1 MKIVSRMIFAQI
13 MKSSLF
19 VLLTLVALFAFFDLI
34 GQSGN
39 IGTSYSMGQA
49 FLLTALILPTR
60 CYEVLPIAVMLGSI
74 FTLSRLASTSQFTV
88 LRVSGIGPWRFCGML
103 LMPGIVLV
111 ICAYLLGNL
120 VAPPAQRLA
129 KEFKL
134 DISGSAFTGK
144 ELDSG
149 IWVRDVQRNEAGEP
163 KKISFVNVQRLRP
176 GEAAYDWV
184 IYVFDRPDQLTS
196 IVTAKSGTYSEQE
209 GWVLHDVV
217 EETVP
222 TLPKESREQTQA
234 RVERKVMKSMVW
246 GKSLDGNIF
255 GLLMTKPEDMSLQ
268 ELHYYIEYLKENGQT
283 YKRFDTAFWS
293 KAFYP
298 LAILVMLLLSMP
310 FAYQNARA
318 GGMAIKI
325 FCGIMIGIFYYALNN
340 LFAFMSA
347 LDSVPSIISAILPSV
362 MMTLAAII
370 AMWYVERRS

>member
-13 MKSSLF
+13 MKNSLF

-163 KKISFVNVQRLRP
+163 GDGVPVQLCAERCRLCT
-176 GEAAYDWV
+176 GAGAAALV
-184 IYVFDRPDQLTS
+184 LTGHREGRERRWRL
-196 IVTAKSGTYSEQE
+196 TAKNT
-209 GWVLHDVV
+209 
-217 EETVP
+217 
-222 TLPKESREQTQA
+222 
-234 RVERKVMKSMVW
+234 
-246 GKSLDGNIF
+246 
-255 GLLMTKPEDMSLQ
+255 
-268 ELHYYIEYLKENGQT
+268 
-283 YKRFDTAFWS
+283 
-293 KAFYP
+293 
-298 LAILVMLLLSMP
+298 
-310 FAYQNARA
+310 
-318 GGMAIKI
+318 
-325 FCGIMIGIFYYALNN
+325 
-340 LFAFMSA
+340 
-347 LDSVPSIISAILPSV
+347 
-362 MMTLAAII
+362 
-370 AMWYVERRS
+370 ERRCRCSSETRARGPGC

>member
-1 MKIVSRMIFAQI
+1 MV
-13 MKSSLF
+13 KSSARCCYNDLN
-19 VLLTLVALFAFFDLI
+19 TSGKSFDL
-34 GQSGN
+34 
-39 IGTSYSMGQA
+39 A
-49 FLLTALILPTR
+49 R
-60 CYEVLPIAVMLGSI
+60 
-74 FTLSRLASTSQFTV
+74 
-88 LRVSGIGPWRFCGML
+88 
-103 LMPGIVLV
+103 V

-184 IYVFDRPDQLTS
+184 IYVFDRPDHLTS

-217 EETVP
+217 EETGP

-255 GLLMTKPEDMSLQ
+255 GLLMIKPEDMSLQ

-310 FAYQNARA
+310 FAYKNARA

>member
-1 MKIVSRMIFAQI
+1 MC
-13 MKSSLF
+13 SS
-19 VLLTLVALFAFFDLI
+19 DL
-34 GQSGN
+34 
-39 IGTSYSMGQA
+39 
-49 FLLTALILPTR
+49 
-60 CYEVLPIAVMLGSI
+60 
-74 FTLSRLASTSQFTV
+74 
-88 LRVSGIGPWRFCGML
+88 
-103 LMPGIVLV
+103 
-111 ICAYLLGNL
+111 
-120 VAPPAQRLA
+120 
-129 KEFKL
+129 
-134 DISGSAFTGK
+134 
-144 ELDSG
+144 
-149 IWVRDVQRNEAGEP
+149 
-163 KKISFVNVQRLRP
+163 
-176 GEAAYDWV
+176 
-184 IYVFDRPDQLTS
+184 
-196 IVTAKSGTYSEQE
+196 TAKSGTYSEQN

-222 TLPKESREQTQA
+222 TLPKESRELTQE

-255 GLLMTKPEDMSLQ
+255 GLLMIKPEDMSLQ

-347 LDSVPSIISAILPSV
+347 LDSVPSIISAILPDRQSTRLNSSHPNPSR
-362 MMTLAAII
+362 MPSSA
-370 AMWYVERRS
+370 

>member
-13 MKSSLF
+13 MKNSLF

-149 IWVRDVQRNEAGEP
+149 IWVRDVQRNEAG
-163 KKISFVNVQRLRP
+163 L
-176 GEAAYDWV
+176 
-184 IYVFDRPDQLTS
+184 
-196 IVTAKSGTYSEQE
+196 
-209 GWVLHDVV
+209 
-217 EETVP
+217 
-222 TLPKESREQTQA
+222 
-234 RVERKVMKSMVW
+234 
-246 GKSLDGNIF
+246 SLI
-255 GLLMTKPEDMSLQ
+255 
-268 ELHYYIEYLKENGQT
+268 HI
-283 YKRFDTAFWS
+283 
-293 KAFYP
+293 
-298 LAILVMLLLSMP
+298 
-310 FAYQNARA
+310 
-318 GGMAIKI
+318 
-325 FCGIMIGIFYYALNN
+325 
-340 LFAFMSA
+340 
-347 LDSVPSIISAILPSV
+347 
-362 MMTLAAII
+362 
-370 AMWYVERRS
+370 

>member
-1 MKIVSRMIFAQI
+1 MKVISKMIFSQI
-13 MKSSLF
+13 IKSSLF
-19 VLLTLVALFAFFDLI
+19 VLVALVALFAFFDLI
-34 GQSGN
+34 GQTGN
-39 IGTSYSMGQA
+39 IGTRYSLAQA
-49 FLLTALILPTR
+49 FLLTALTLPTR
-60 CYEVLPIAVMLGSI
+60 CYEILPIAVMLGSI
-74 FTLSRLASTSQFTV
+74 FTLSRLAATSQFTV
-88 LRVSGIGPWRFCGML
+88 LRVSGIGPWRFCQML
-103 LMPGIVLV
+103 MMPGLLLV
-111 ICAYLLGNL
+111 VCAYLLGN
-120 VAPPAQRLA
+120 VIAPPAQRLA

-149 IWVRDVQRNEAGEP
+149 IWVRDVQKNAKGEP
-163 KKISFVNVQRLRP
+163 TKVSFVNVKSLRP

-184 IYVFDRPDQLTS
+184 IYVFDRPDHLTS
-196 IVTAKSGTYSEQE
+196 IVTARSGTYSDNE
-209 GWVLHDVV
+209 GWVLHDV
-217 EETVP
+217 EEELVP
-222 TLPKESREQTQA
+222 TLPKESREQSHEK
-234 RVERKVMKSMVW
+234 VERRKMKSMVW

-255 GLLMTKPEDMSLQ
+255 GLLMVKPEDMSLQ
-268 ELHYYIEYLKENGQT
+268 ELQHYIEYLKANGQT

-347 LDSVPSIISAILPSV
+347 LDSVPSVISAILPTI
-362 MMTLAAII
+362 MMALAAAA
-370 AMWYVERRS
+370 AMWYVERRT

>member
-19 VLLTLVALFAFFDLI
+19 VLLALVALFAFFDLI

-176 GEAAYDWV
+176 GEAAVRKLCLVSTLLRISESRSGSSGCGLEACRSMRCRMWKSGMPQNVDWV
-184 IYVFDRPDQLTS
+184 
-196 IVTAKSGTYSEQE
+196 SG
-209 GWVLHDVV
+209 
-217 EETVP
+217 
-222 TLPKESREQTQA
+222 R
-234 RVERKVMKSMVW
+234 
-246 GKSLDGNIF
+246 
-255 GLLMTKPEDMSLQ
+255 
-268 ELHYYIEYLKENGQT
+268 
-283 YKRFDTAFWS
+283 
-293 KAFYP
+293 
-298 LAILVMLLLSMP
+298 
-310 FAYQNARA
+310 
-318 GGMAIKI
+318 
-325 FCGIMIGIFYYALNN
+325 
-340 LFAFMSA
+340 
-347 LDSVPSIISAILPSV
+347 
-362 MMTLAAII
+362 
-370 AMWYVERRS
+370 